1 MLRSFF
7 VGRFRRNLGVL
18 STGGGRERRRTRA
31 RRFNGLEPLEG
42 RALMATINASAVI
55 SSAPAGAD
63 FNYTID
69 LTNSSSSDSG
79 IGTFWYAWVPG
90 QDFLATSPVS
100 VSPPAGWTDNITN
113 MGSGDGFAIQFVAN
127 GAANDVQPGNS
138 LNFSFTSADSP
149 ASING
154 NSVFHPGT
162 PVNTAF
168 VYPQGPFSDA
178 GHELAVTPTQSP
190 TPTPTGT
197 SSPPVTVTSVQ
208 DVKGKKNT
216 VDEITVNLSGPVNAA
231 QADALSNYRLTGA
244 NAKGSFT
251 ARNSTR
257 IALRSAV
264 FNPANNTITLIPRKA
279 FALTHPV
286 ELTINGTS
294 ASGVQDSSGQ
304 LIDGADDGTAG
315 SNAVAVIRR
324 NGVTLNPA
332 APVPSSATT
341 PIVAPRRGVVGPTPS
356 DPPASNPTPT
366 TPTVPPVVSPT
377 PRPTPTPPP
386 PSGPSFPYSILDEV
400 LASGVK
406 LM

>member
-1 MLRSFF
+1 M
-7 VGRFRRNLGVL
+7 
-18 STGGGRERRRTRA
+18 A
-31 RRFNGLEPLEG
+31 RRFIGLEPLEG
-42 RALMATINASAVI
+42 RALMATISASAVI
-55 SSAPAGAD
+55 SSTPAGAD

-69 LTNSSSSDSG
+69 LTNASSSNSG
-79 IGTFWYAWVPG
+79 IGTFWYAWVP
-90 QDFLATSPVS
+90 DVDYLATSPIT

-113 MGSGDGFAIQFVAN
+113 EGPGDGFAIQFVASS
-127 GAANDVQPGNS
+127 AANDVQPGSS

-149 ASING
+149 TSVNG
-154 NSVFHPGT
+154 NSVFYPGA
-162 PVNTAF
+162 PVNTSF

-178 GHELAVTPTQSP
+178 GHEVVVTPAQAP

-208 DVKGKKNT
+208 DVKGKRNT
-216 VDEITVNLSGPVNAA
+216 VDEIVINLSGPVSAA
-231 QADALSNYRLTGA
+231 QADALANYQLTGA
-244 NAKGSFT
+244 NAGGSFT

-264 FNPANNTITLIPRKA
+264 FNPANDTITLVPRKA
-279 FALTHPV
+279 FGLTRPV

-304 LIDGADDGTAG
+304 LIDGDNDGTAG

-324 NGVTLNPA
+324 NGVTLNPL
-332 APVPSSATT
+332 APVSSAATI
-341 PIVAPRRGVVGPTPS
+341 PIVPTRRGVVGPTPS
-356 DPPASNPTPT
+356 DPPASTPTPT
-366 TPTVPPVVSPT
+366 PTSPPTPTAPPVVVSPT
-377 PRPTPTPPP
+377 PSPTPP
-386 PSGPSFPYSILDEV
+386 PSGPTYLYSILDEV